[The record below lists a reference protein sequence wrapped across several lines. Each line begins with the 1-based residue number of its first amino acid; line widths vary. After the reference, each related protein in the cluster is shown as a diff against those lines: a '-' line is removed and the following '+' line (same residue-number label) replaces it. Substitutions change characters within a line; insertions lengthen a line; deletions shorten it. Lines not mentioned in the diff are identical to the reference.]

1 MASNPMQ
8 RQARNYFLLGM
19 VITLLIAG
27 AIIALLFLRMNK
39 IKKEYEE
46 YQLARK
52 EVYVLKQN
60 VKSGDILTKDMFTKT
75 FALNSAVPSDYVKP
89 ETLIAAYSLYT
100 KDGMKI
106 TTESVDGSQH
116 LYLNGDKSAEVFK
129 DETSGTYYVM
139 KNNNKE
145 YIETTTAPVIA
156 KIDAKE
162 NTVISQSLITRSNEV
177 YTDDVR
183 QQEYNTVILPIDLE
197 SGDYVDVRLQLPNG
211 QDFIVI
217 SKKRATIPKTGK
229 DFLSDTIQMDLAEEE
244 ILSISCA
251 IVEAYK
257 IDGAKLYATKYT
269 DAGIQQASSP
279 TYVVN
284 SEVARL
290 MDSDPNI
297 VDKAKNAL
305 SVRYNSNNLKSMRE
319 QFINNALSQN
329 GHEENYK
336 SKLDESI
343 KSTQE
348 SRQKY
353 LQSLATPA
361 TTSTSTTSSSTSS
374 SSASKK

>member
-1 MASNPMQ
+1 MTSNPMQ

-27 AIIALLFLRMNK
+27 AIIALLFMQMNK
-39 IKKEYEE
+39 IKKENKAYKLE
-46 YQLARK
+46 RK
-52 EVYVLKQN
+52 QVYVLNQN
-60 VKSGDILTKDMFTKT
+60 VKSGDILTMDMFTKA
-75 FALNSAVPSDYVKP
+75 FALNSAVPSDYFDP
-89 ETLIAAYSLYT
+89 STLISAYSLYT
-100 KDGMKI
+100 KDGIKI

-116 LYLNGDKSAEVFK
+116 LYLNGDKTAEVFK
-129 DETSGTYYVM
+129 DEASGTYYVM
-139 KNNNKE
+139 RNNNKE

-156 KIDAKE
+156 KIDAKA
-162 NTVISQSLITRSNEV
+162 NTIISQSLVARSNEI

-183 QQEYNTVILPIDLE
+183 QQEYNTIVLPIDLE
-197 SGDYVDVRLQLPNG
+197 TGDYIDIRLQLPNG

-217 SKKRATIPKTGK
+217 SKKRATIPMTGE
-229 DFLSDTIQMDLAEEE
+229 DYLTDTVQMDLAEEE

-257 IDGAKLYATKYT
+257 IEGAKLYATKYT
-269 DAGIQQASSP
+269 DAGLQEASSP

-297 VDKAKNAL
+297 VDRAKSAL
-305 SVRYNSNNLKSMRE
+305 SARYNSNNLKSMRE

-329 GHEENYK
+329 GHEENYN

-343 KSTQE
+343 RSTQE

-353 LQSLATPA
+353 LQSLTTAAPA
-361 TTSTSTTSSSTSS
+361 TTSTTSSSSTSE
-374 SSASKK
+374 